1 MTIQDRV
8 YSNSGPNLFE
18 ITFQMMCKISPDGVI
33 CSANESLLEQLG
45 YLPIECNNRS
55 IGDFVMPQQLDLILK
70 SAKHLAEGETSE
82 ALRVDLQTSAG
93 EVISCMLRMQCF
105 EGEIVALFVPTKKEA
120 EHIERSIDSFQLISR
135 ILEKDAKDSNQ
146 FYHYI
151 LRELMAIYGYKSGCL
166 RVFEQE
172 SDCYTQF
179 QYYGQEKWNGEDWCA
194 LRFEDSIDLWSYVK
208 ETMLPLTIPCLEDF
222 LKQRGLVGASE
233 LQVNNLL
240 LLPILQEEEVKA
252 CLLLA
257 DCESPISEE
266 RIDILSSLLA
276 TVWDIVEQKQI
287 SRRLARKNDGM
298 KKLYSHLEEGVA
310 TYDLILDESK
320 KVMDYRFL
328 DVNRAFFEQIGCGR
342 QLLYGRKGSEFYGQ
356 TPAPYLQEFTQVMRT
371 RRSLQFEQFDKKLNK
386 NFHISVFPVG
396 DTQVAT
402 IFYDR
407 TSQKKLQVAMQL
419 EKERLAVALSSIG
432 DGVISA
438 DIAGRIVE
446 MNRVAESLT
455 GWNREQAIGRL
466 VPEVYRLVDESSK
479 ERVEGPVS
487 RVRQSLEVEKS
498 SERVRLLNKRGV
510 ELFVSDS
517 ASPVRDVSGK
527 LAGIVLVFRDISM
540 QKRRIK
546 EIEHLSFHDSLTG
559 LYNRNFFEKEID
571 RLNAPRQLPLSIIMG
586 DVNGLKLTNDIY
598 GHQKGDELLK
608 SIAELLRKECRQ
620 EDILAR
626 WGGDEFIL
634 LLPRTSKEAAE
645 EISERLIQSAQKQRF
660 MNLGLSISIGT
671 ATKDE
676 EFQNIYDVLAE
687 AEQRMYHKK
696 LLEKNSM
703 RSSIITSLLES
714 LSQKS
719 HETKKHCARL
729 ESLAHDIGVE
739 LCLTSNEVNDLS
751 LAARLHDVGMVI
763 VADDILQKPSRLT
776 DREWET
782 LKQHSEAGY
791 RICQSV
797 PEVSHVARFVL
808 AHHERMDGSGYPYG
822 LHGEEIPLFSRIIA
836 VADTY
841 DVLTHGRSYSS
852 PKSSELALEEL
863 QTLRGSIY
871 DPQVVDAL
879 CKLKGKAERVVQPT
893 DIFSG
898 Y

>member
-1 MTIQDRV
+1 MTIPDRAGDT
-8 YSNSGPNLFE
+8 SGPNLFA
-18 ITFQMMCKISPDGVI
+18 ITFQMMCKISAEGVI
-33 CSANESLLEQLG
+33 CSANESLLERLG
-45 YLPIECNNRS
+45 YEAVEFNNRP
-55 IGDFVMPQQLDLILK
+55 IGDFVQLDQLDALLDCMK
-70 SAKHLAEGETSE
+70 GLAEGKISET
-82 ALRVDLQTSAG
+82 LQVDVSTAAG
-93 EVISCMLRMQCF
+93 PSISCNLRMQYF
-105 EGEIVALFVPTKKEA
+105 EGEILALFEPMVEEKEQ
-120 EHIERSIDSFQLISR
+120 IEQSIDAFQLISK
-135 ILEKDAKDSNQ
+135 ILEKDTKDSNQ

-151 LRELMAIYGYKSGCL
+151 LRELMEIYGYKSGCL
-166 RVFEQE
+166 RVFEQG

-179 QYYGQEKWNGEDWCA
+179 QYYGQEKWTGEDWCS
-194 LRFEDSIDLWSYVK
+194 LRFEDSIDLWGYVK
-208 ETMLPLTIPCLEDF
+208 ETMLPLSIPSYQEF
-222 LKQRGLVGASE
+222 LKQRGLSGGGK
-233 LQVNNLL
+233 LQLNNLL
-240 LLPILQEEEVKA
+240 LLPVLHEEKVKA
-252 CLLLA
+252 CILFA
-257 DCESPISEE
+257 DAESPLSGE

-276 TVWDIVEQKQI
+276 TVWNIVEQKQ
-287 SRRLARKNDGM
+287 SSGRLVRKNDGM

-310 TYDLILDESK
+310 TYDLILNGSGD
-320 KVMDYRFL
+320 VVDYRFL
-328 DVNRAFFEQIGCGR
+328 DVNRAFFEQIGCDK
-342 QLLYGRKGSEFYGQ
+342 QLLYGRKGSEFYSQ
-356 TPAPYLQEFTQVMRT
+356 SPAPYLQEFTNVMRT
-371 RRSLQFEQFDKKLNK
+371 QRPLQFEQFDKLLQK
-386 NFHISVFPVG
+386 NFHMSVFPIG
-396 DTQVAT
+396 ESRVAT
-402 IFYDR
+402 LFYDR
-407 TSQKKLQVAMQL
+407 SSQKKLQVAMQL

-432 DGVISA
+432 DGVISV
-438 DIAGRIVE
+438 DISGRIVD

-455 GWNREQAIGRL
+455 GWTREQALGRL
-466 VPEVYRLVDESSK
+466 VPEVYRLVDEKTK

-487 RVRQSLEVEKS
+487 QVRQSLQVEKS

-517 ASPVRDVSGK
+517 ASPVRDISGK

-540 QKRRIK
+540 QRRRIK

-559 LYNRNFFEKEID
+559 LYNRTFFEKEID

-608 SIAELLRKECRQ
+608 SIAELLRNECRQ

-626 WGGDEFIL
+626 WGGDEFVL

-645 EISERLIQSAQKQRF
+645 EISERLIDSAGKQRF

-671 ATKDE
+671 ATKE
-676 EFQNIYDVLAE
+676 EDFQNVYDVLAE
-687 AEQRMYHKK
+687 AEQRMYHRK

-739 LCLTSNEVNDLS
+739 LGLTSNEVDDLS

-763 VADDILQKPSRLT
+763 VGDEILQKPSCLT
-776 DREWET
+776 EQEWEA

-808 AHHERMDGSGYPYG
+808 AHHERTDGSGYPYG
-822 LHGEEIPLFSRIIA
+822 LVGEEIPLFARIIG

-852 PKSSELALEEL
+852 PKSSDEALEEL
-863 QTLRGSIY
+863 RSLRDIRY
-871 DPQVVDAL
+871 DARVVDAL
-879 CKLKGKAERVVQPT
+879 CKIKGKEERLVRPS
-893 DIFSG
+893 DIFEEN
-898 Y
+898 